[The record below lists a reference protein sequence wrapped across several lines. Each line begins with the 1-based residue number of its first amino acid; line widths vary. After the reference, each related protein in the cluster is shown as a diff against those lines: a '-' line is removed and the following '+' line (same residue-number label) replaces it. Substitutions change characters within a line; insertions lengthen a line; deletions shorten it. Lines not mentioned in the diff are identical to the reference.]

1 MDVLSCSAI
10 GDSYSSFSAQ
20 SHLPSMVTGL
30 RKVESDTEKT
40 KYLNLSLRMAARV
53 EFRLCLFPA
62 SPCPTLSCWLFS
74 HYAHSVSLP
83 ALPTQRR
90 EKTGGLIDLL

>member
-1 MDVLSCSAI
+1 
-10 GDSYSSFSAQ
+10 
-20 SHLPSMVTGL
+20 MVTGL